1 MRKLRLTGLL
11 SMLLATVAVVAAGC
25 GGGDEGSSSDNSKK
39 ASPAKGKQGGK
50 LTFLAAADVDYLDTG
65 QTYYTFGYQ
74 VMYASNRPLFS
85 FSPDKPDEPR
95 ADLADGEAQ
104 VSDDLKTIT
113 VKIKPGI
120 KYAPPV
126 NREVKSEDVKYA
138 FERAF
143 SANVPSGYA
152 TSYFGDIVGAPDA
165 PTKGVKEIS
174 GIETPDPQTIV
185 FKLDRP
191 TAVAVVQALAM
202 PISVPV
208 PKEYASKF
216 DAKSPS
222 TFDQYQTF
230 TGAYMVR
237 NDPKTGKVV
246 GRDPGKRIEMIR
258 NPNWDKSTDYRPA
271 YLDEIT
277 IEEGNDDL
285 TVASRRTLSGQAM
298 MCCDSGQP
306 PIPVLARAL
315 KTTKDQVGRVAGGGT
330 RWIAL
335 NTTQK
340 PFDNINVRKAV
351 IAGFD
356 RSALRLTRGGA
367 EIGAI
372 ANHFIPPGLPG
383 FEESGGEK
391 GFSEFDFMQNPKGD
405 PTLMKKY
412 LDAAKAD
419 GVDISKLGKLL
430 YPATNADPGNQTAQV
445 AAGQF
450 QKMGFKLSYRKV
462 PQDTLYTKF
471 TGVPKSKYVIAPNVG
486 WFKDFNDPQSLLEP
500 TFKGAAIKAAGN
512 VNWSLLNDKAIDD
525 AMTKAS
531 LVPAG
536 PERSKAWAEVNKA
549 IVGQASA
556 IPYVWDDNVNVFSKD
571 VNSVMNAY
579 FAGPDLSFMS
589 LK

>member
-1 MRKLRLTGLL
+1 MRRLRLTGLL
-11 SMLLATVAVVAAGC
+11 MLLAIVALIVAGC
-25 GGGDEGSSSDNSKK
+25 GGGDEDGGSGSTSKN

-50 LTFLAAADVDYLDTG
+50 LTYLAAGDVDFLDTA

-74 VMYASNRPLFS
+74 VMYATNRPLYS
-85 FSPDKPDEPR
+85 YSPDKPDEPR

-104 VSDDLKTIT
+104 ISEDLKTIT
-113 VKIKPGI
+113 VKIKKGI

-143 SANVPSGYA
+143 SANAPSGYA
-152 TSYFGDIVGAPDA
+152 TSYFGDIVGSPDA
-165 PTKGVKEIS
+165 PSKGVKEIS

-191 TAVAVVQALAM
+191 TAVAVVQAMAM

-216 DAKSPS
+216 DEEAP
-222 TFDQYQTF
+222 TDFDQYQTF
-230 TGAYMVR
+230 TGPYMVR
-237 NDPKTGKVV
+237 NDPKTGKTV
-246 GRDPGKRIEMIR
+246 GRDPGKRIELIR
-258 NPNWDKSTDYRPA
+258 NPNWDKASDYRPA
-271 YLDEIT
+271 YFDEIT

-285 TVASRRTLSGQAM
+285 TVASRRTLSGQGM
-298 MCCDSGQP
+298 MCCDAGQP

-315 KTTKDQVGRVAGGGT
+315 KTTKAQVGRVAGGGT

-335 NTTQK
+335 NTTEK

-356 RSALRLTRGGA
+356 RNALRLTRGGA

-372 ANHFIPPGLPG
+372 ATHFIPPGLPG

-391 GFSEFDFMQNPKGD
+391 GFSEFDFMQKPEGD
-405 PTLMKKY
+405 QALMQKY

-419 GVDISKLGKLL
+419 GVDISGLDKLL
-430 YPATNADPGNQTAQV
+430 YVATNADPGNQTAQV
-445 AAGQF
+445 ASGQLE
-450 QKMGFKLSYRKV
+450 KMGFKLNYRKV

-471 TGVPKSKYVIAPNVG
+471 CGIPKSKYVICPNVG

-500 TFKGAAIKAAGN
+500 TFKGAAIKPAGN
-512 VNWSLLNDKAIDD
+512 VNWSQLDDKAIDD
-525 AMTKAS
+525 AMDKAS

-536 PERSKAWAEVNKA
+536 PERSKAWAEVNKS
-549 IVGQASA
+549 IVGQA
-556 IPYVWDDNVNVFSKD
+556 IGVPYVWDDNVNVFSKD
-571 VNSVMNAY
+571 VNGVMNAY

>member
-1 MRKLRLTGLL
+1 MRRLRLTGLL
-11 SMLLATVAVVAAGC
+11 MLLAIVALVAAGC
-25 GGGDEGSSSDNSKK
+25 GGGDENSGSGTTSKN
-39 ASPAKGKQGGK
+39 ASPVKGKQGGK
-50 LTFLAAADVDYLDTG
+50 LTFLAASDVDYLDTG
-65 QTYYTFGYQ
+65 QTYSAWAYQ
-74 VMYASNRPLFS
+74 TMYASNRPLYS
-85 FSPDKPDEPR
+85 YSPDKPDEPR
-95 ADLADGEAQ
+95 ADLAEGEAEI
-104 VSDDLKTIT
+104 SEDLKTIT
-113 VKIKPGI
+113 VKIKKGI

-152 TSYFGDIVGAPDA
+152 NVYFSDIVGSPDA
-165 PTKGVKEIS
+165 PTKGVKEVS
-174 GIETPDPQTIV
+174 GITTPDPQTIV

-191 TAVAVVQALAM
+191 TAVSMVQAMAL
-202 PISVPV
+202 PITVPV
-208 PKEYASKF
+208 PKEYAEKF
-216 DAKSPS
+216 DAESPS

-230 TGAYMVR
+230 TGPYMVR
-237 NDPKTGKVV
+237 NDPKTGKTV
-246 GRDPGKRIEMIR
+246 GRDPGKRIELVR

-277 IEEGNDDL
+277 IEEGNEDL
-285 TVASRRTLSGQAM
+285 TVAARRTLSGQAM
-298 MCCDSGQP
+298 VCCDGSQP

-315 KTTKDQVGRVAGGGT
+315 KTTKDQVARVSGGAT
-330 RWIAL
+330 RWVAM

-356 RSALRLTRGGA
+356 RSALRLTRGGE
-367 EIGAI
+367 EIGPI

-383 FEESGGEK
+383 FEESGGLK
-391 GFSEFDFMQNPKGD
+391 GFPEFDFMQNPEGD
-405 PTLMKKY
+405 QALMQKY
-412 LDAAKAD
+412 MDAAKAD
-419 GVDISKLGKLL
+419 GVDISKVGKLL

-445 AAGQF
+445 AAGQLE
-450 QKMGFKLSYRKV
+450 KMGFKLNYRKM

-471 TGVPKSKYVIAPNVG
+471 TGVPKSNYGIVANVG

-525 AMTKAS
+525 AMTKAA
-531 LVPAG
+531 LIPAG
-536 PERSKAWAEVNKA
+536 PERSKAWAEINKA
-549 IVGQASA
+549 IVGEAVGV
-556 IPYVWDDNVNVFSKD
+556 PYSWDDNVNHFSKD
-571 VNSVMNAY
+571 VNGVMNAY
-579 FAGPDLSFMS
+579 FGGPDYSFMS